1 MEIEQVVINEKDQL
15 EKILDD
21 SIKNSVREEI
31 VISLAKQY
39 TLDKNITKLE
49 NLLEHGKKM
58 APPDSKMYI
67 AKILKLILD
76 SVSQNDS
83 EEKTIEN
90 TIAKKIL
97 DWSISEKKQ
106 FLVNKI
112 RLRYANILYT
122 QNKFRESFEECKKV
136 LENAKEID
144 DKRLLVE
151 GHLLESKLIYEKNN
165 LPKAKASLTTCR
177 ASANMVY
184 IQPLLI
190 ADIEFVAGIIHLAER
205 DYQISY
211 SYFFEAFEAYNQSK
225 NLKKASELFV
235 YLVLSKIMQNCIED
249 AENLINGRYGL
260 IYSEYSVYTILIKK
274 ILKAY
279 KLKDLVKLLDILEK
293 EAVIIKK
300 DRILNSQIDFLYD
313 QLLER
318 NILKLIIPYSNVQ
331 VSFLSKKLGVCEEK
345 VEKKICEMILD
356 EKLKGSLDQENG
368 ILLIFEEKKLDSI
381 YTDSLEILG
390 NMNEAV
396 DMLFKR
402 SEKIRGY

>member
-1 MEIEQVVINEKDQL
+1 MEIEQPVTSEKQLLTQLSDESLKNSEREKIVKTLAKTYTTSKNFPKLETLL
-15 EKILDD
+15 EK
-21 SIKNSVREEI
+21 
-31 VISLAKQY
+31 AK
-39 TLDKNITKLE
+39 T
-49 NLLEHGKKM
+49 M

-67 AKILKLILD
+67 AKILKIILD
-76 SVSQNDS
+76 EVSLNDTEDKS
-83 EEKTIEN
+83 IESQM
-90 TIAKKIL
+90 AQKIL
-97 DWSISEKKQ
+97 KWSITEKKQ
-106 FLVNKI
+106 FLINKI
-112 RLRYANILYT
+112 RLRFANILYN
-122 QNKFRESFEECKKV
+122 QSKFRKSLEECQKV

-151 GHLLESKLIYEKNN
+151 GHLLESKLIYQKNN
-165 LPKAKASLTTCR
+165 LPKAKAALTTCR

-211 SYFFEAFEAYNQSK
+211 SYFFEAFEAYNQAK

-235 YLVLSKIMQNCIED
+235 YLILAKIMQDSIDD
-249 AENLINGRYGL
+249 AENLVNGRYGVVYKEL
-260 IYSEYSVYTILIKK
+260 SEYTFLIVR

-279 KLKDLVKLLDILEK
+279 KMKDLVALLEILEQ
-293 EAVIIKK
+293 ERVLIKK
-300 DRILNSQIDFLYD
+300 DRILDSQIDFLYD

-318 NILKLIIPYSNVQ
+318 NILKLIRPYSNVEIL
-331 VSFLSKKLGVCEEK
+331 FLSKKLGVGGEI

-368 ILLIFEEKKLDSI
+368 VLLIFQEKKLDCL

-396 DMLFKR
+396 DMLFKK
-402 SEKIRGY
+402 SEKIRGF